1 MKIVIPISLDDKRDA
16 DIIRWLDQQHNKSLA
31 VRLAVRDKIQNGV
44 TLADIYREI
53 QELKR
58 RSFVA
63 APPIDGV
70 IEEPSEA
77 ASNLDKLLEL

>member
-1 MKIVIPISLDDKRDA
+1 MKIVLPISLDDKRDA
-16 DIIRWLDQQHNKSLA
+16 DIIRWLNQQHNKSLA

-63 APPIDGV
+63 AAPIDGV
-70 IEEPSEA
+70 EEPSEA
-77 ASNLDKLLEL
+77 ATNLDKLLEL